1 MRLHFTTKILLTQ
14 SSKSVASVHSPIALF
29 IILDVG
35 LPKGWFTMLGI
46 SEMVKNS
53 MSFLQGVVPFT
64 RVSIVNSTVD
74 SSAGKGR
81 DCTNHSN
88 DGKGWDDFPPH
99 SI

>member
-1 MRLHFTTKILLTQ
+1 MGHPVLTKL
-14 SSKSVASVHSPIALF
+14 KY
-29 IILDVG
+29 LDVG
-35 LPKGWFTMLGI
+35 LPKGWFTMVSI